1 MKAAIY
7 VRISPTYRDKE
18 ETITG
23 MAKSIESALEICRR
37 KARGEDDEI
46 VEEYVDQYVSGK
58 SQEHMKEFQRM
69 VQDAHRNHFQR
80 IYCRRVDR
88 FGRNLNEMIKTEIEL
103 HSIGVSLYFV
113 EENIDTSTEIGR
125 LVMNIL
131 SHVAEWKRVE
141 ILENTQRGREEL
153 KRKIEAGTTD
163 KRFGRTAKKI
173 NLRSV
178 IDMKNKGMTWANIS
192 DYVNVSVPTIQRR
205 LKDAGYTFERG
216 RVIKA

>member
-1 MKAAIY
+1 
-7 VRISPTYRDKE
+7 
-18 ETITG
+18 
-23 MAKSIESALEICRR
+23 
-37 KARGEDDEI
+37 
-46 VEEYVDQYVSGK
+46 
-58 SQEHMKEFQRM
+58 
-69 VQDAHRNHFQR
+69 
-80 IYCRRVDR
+80 
-88 FGRNLNEMIKTEIEL
+88 MIKTEIEL
-103 HSIGVSLYFV
+103 HNIGVSLYFV
-113 EENIDTSTEIGR
+113 EESIDTSTEIGR

-141 ILENTQRGREEL
+141 IRENTQRGREEL

-216 RVIKA
+216 RVVKA